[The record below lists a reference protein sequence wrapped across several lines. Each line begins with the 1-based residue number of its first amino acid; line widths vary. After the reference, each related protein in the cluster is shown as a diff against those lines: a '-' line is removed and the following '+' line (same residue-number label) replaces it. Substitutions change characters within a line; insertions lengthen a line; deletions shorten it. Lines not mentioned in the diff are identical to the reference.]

1 MTPLR
6 LAGMVLGLWLFA
18 GTVLASTV
26 VQPLWTYRAT
36 APEGYSVAI
45 SADGSS
51 IAACLDRIYFF
62 TRSGEKVWGGFG
74 GKAVSITGDG
84 SVIAAGTDAGIRVLD
99 SRGRTL
105 WLDSDVKPVDTIS
118 MSPEGRFVATIGG
131 TTFSLHTNAGFLL
144 ARNSTY
150 GATAV
155 AIPTDSSIIAVGTP
169 NSVVGFNQSGSE
181 KWRYGTFE
189 NRKLLFARDGTY
201 LIGASAYSVVALH
214 PSGNLLWSYRT
225 GSNLRDIAV
234 SSDSRYIVAGSD
246 DRKVY
251 LFNRTGGLL
260 WIHDLGDPVA
270 CVDISGNGS
279 FITAGSGR
287 GLDRRI
293 YLFTSAGDLAWSYQ
307 AKGWVTDVALSEDG
321 TSLAAVSDDGV
332 LAFFR
337 TAGAP
342 VTPPATTV
350 PAEAITTLAPPATSP
365 PAGTQPT
372 TEAQPT
378 TSGPEPGPT
387 RAGGTSLLPAALAA
401 LAAGILIRVK
411 EPGR

>member
-1 MTPLR
+1 MTSLR
-6 LAGMVLGLWLFA
+6 LVGIVLGLCLLA
-18 GTVLASTV
+18 GTALASTG

-36 APEGYSVAI
+36 SPEGYSVAI

-51 IAACLDRIYFF
+51 IAACLDRIYLF
-62 TRSGEKVWGGFG
+62 TRSGEKVWGGFE

-84 SVIAAGTDAGIRVLD
+84 SVIAAGTDAGIRVMD
-99 SRGRTL
+99 NRGRTL

-144 ARNSTY
+144 ARNSSS

-155 AIPTDSSIIAVGTP
+155 AIPTDGSIIAVGTP
-169 NSVVGFNQSGSE
+169 DSLVGFNQSGTE
-181 KWRYGTFE
+181 KWRYGIFE

-201 LIGASAYSVVALH
+201 LAGASAYSVVALH

-225 GSNLRDIAV
+225 GSNLRDIAI

-246 DRKVY
+246 DRRVY

-260 WIHDLGDPVA
+260 WSYDLGDPVA

-279 FITAGSGR
+279 FISAGSGR
-287 GLDRRI
+287 GLDHRV
-293 YLFTSAGDLAWSYQ
+293 YLFTAAGDLAWSYQ
-307 AKGWVTDVALSEDG
+307 ATGWVTDVALSEDG
-321 TSLAAVSDDGV
+321 SSLAAVSNDGV
-332 LAFFR
+332 LAFFS

-342 VTPPATTV
+342 VPPPATTV
-350 PAEAITTLAPPATSP
+350 PSEAITTPAPPGTSP

-372 TEAQPT
+372 TGAQST
-378 TSGPEPGPT
+378 MKWPEPGPT
-387 RAGGTSLLPAALAA
+387 RAGGTPLFSTALAA
-401 LAAGILIRVK
+401 LAAGFLMRMK
-411 EPGR
+411 EPGK